1 MVLYH
6 VICACMVEYS
16 MVLYQFVNQK
26 GANLAMIVV
35 IGGEKGGTGKTTIAT
50 NLASLH
56 IKQEKEVLLIDT
68 DMQGSASSWAA
79 TRETNDDIKRI
90 PSVQKF
96 GKGLTAEIK
105 ELSQKYDSII
115 IDAGGRDSVELR
127 ASIIVADKL
136 YIPIQA
142 SQFDVW
148 TIAKMDQLVENAR
161 TYNPKLEAF
170 IVFNRASTN
179 RSVNETQE
187 AIEIVRNDFE
197 QLNIFDGVLHDRIAY
212 RKAAKLGLS
221 VTEIPNPDHK
231 AINEITLLYEEIFN
245 G

>member
-1 MVLYH
+1 
-6 VICACMVEYS
+6 
-16 MVLYQFVNQK
+16 
-26 GANLAMIVV
+26 MIIV

-56 IKQEKEVLLIDT
+56 VKNGKELLLIDT
-68 DMQGSASSWAA
+68 DIQGSASSWAA
-79 TRETNDDIKRI
+79 TRDTNTEVRRI
-90 PSVQKF
+90 PSIQKF
-96 GKGLTAEIK
+96 GKGLTAEVK
-105 ELSQKYDSII
+105 ELSQKYESII

-127 ASIIVADKL
+127 ASMIIADKL

-148 TIAKMDQLVENAR
+148 TIGKMDQLVENAR
-161 TYNPKLEAF
+161 IYNPDLEAF

-179 RSVNETQE
+179 RSVSESQE
-187 AIEIVRNDFE
+187 AIEIVKNEFE
-197 QLNIFDGVLHDRIAY
+197 QLKVFDGIIYDRIAY

-221 VTEIPNPDHK
+221 VIDLPNGDSK
-231 AINEITLLYEEIFN
+231 AINEIKLLYGDIFN